1 MNDYNLN
8 NITKKKIKKLNIIK
22 LKEKKLTIL
31 EKLNIYFT
39 QQKYLFFKF
48 NEITL
53 EFTLNWIPFTK
64 IVDEFK

>member
-1 MNDYNLN
+1 MWVKLLMNDYNLN

-53 EFTLNWIPFTK
+53 EFTLN
-64 IVDEFK
+64 

>member
-53 EFTLNWIPFTK
+53 EFTLN
-64 IVDEFK
+64 